1 MIDII
6 DGNASAAWGARRAKV
21 QCVPC
26 FPITPTTEIIE
37 TIAAWKAKNEFKGEF
52 VQLESE
58 HSAASACFGASI
70 TGARVFTAT
79 SSQGLFLMHELLPI
93 ISGCRTP
100 MVMTTVSRCMS
111 APIGLWP
118 DHNDTLAMRDAGWI
132 MFICETNQEVLDSI
146 IMGYKI
152 SENKKVLLPVIVN
165 MDGFVHS
172 YTRTEVDIPDQK
184 LVDRFLPH
192 PELEIKLD
200 VKKPM
205 TLGIPAMALDY
216 MQYRAQLHKAMQD
229 SFEIINDVQN
239 EWAKITGR
247 KYEFIEEYKL
257 KDAKAAIVMI
267 GANTT
272 IARAGIDTMRAK
284 GKKVGLLRIRLFR
297 PFPEKEIRKAL
308 DKVNNI
314 AVVDQNICPGMGGIL
329 YPEIKMALSGC
340 KKVIANYIHGLG
352 GNFVAE
358 EDYIDILNDVI
369 KNKKE
374 ERKWQM

>member
-1 MIDII
+1 MIDLI
-6 DGNASAAWGARRAKV
+6 DGNKSAAWGARLAKA

-37 TIAAWKAKNEFKGEF
+37 TIAAWHSQKKFKGEF
-52 VQLESE
+52 VQVDSE
-58 HSAASACFGASI
+58 HSVGSAAFGASI

-79 SSQGLFLMHELLPI
+79 SSQGLMLMHELLPI

-100 MVMTTVSRCMS
+100 MVMATVSRCLS

-152 SENKKVLLPVIVN
+152 SENKKILLPVIVN

-184 LVDRFLPH
+184 KINKFLPH
-192 PELEIKLD
+192 PELEIKLNI
-200 VKKPM
+200 KKPM
-205 TLGIPAMALDY
+205 TLGIPAMGLDY
-216 MQYRAQLHKAMQD
+216 MKYRAQLHKAMLD
-229 SFEIINDVQN
+229 SFEVIDKTHK
-239 EWAKITGR
+239 EWKKLTGR
-247 KYEFIEEYKL
+247 KYDFIDEYKI
-257 KDAKAAIVMI
+257 KDAKSAIVMI

-272 IARAGIDTMRAK
+272 IAKAAIDTMRKK
-284 GKKVGLLRIRLFR
+284 GKKAGLIRIRLFR
-297 PFPEKEIRKAL
+297 PFPEKQIRKSL
-308 DKVNNI
+308 DKIKNI
-314 AVVDQNICPGMGGIL
+314 AVIDQNICPGMGGIL
-329 YPEIKMALSGC
+329 FPEIRMALYGC
-340 KKVIANYIHGLG
+340 KKRIANYINGLG
-352 GNFVAE
+352 GNFTAE
-358 EDYIDILNDVI
+358 EDYIKILQDIE
-369 KNKKE
+369 KNKKQ

>member
-1 MIDII
+1 MIEII

-37 TIAAWKAKNEFKGEF
+37 TIAEWKAKNEFKGEF

-58 HSAASACFGASI
+58 HSAASAAFGASI

-100 MVMTTVSRCMS
+100 MVMATVSRCMS

-118 DHNDTLAMRDAGWI
+118 DHNDVLAMRDSGWI
-132 MFICETNQEVLDSI
+132 TFICETNQEVLDTV

-152 SENKKVLLPVIVN
+152 SENRKILLPVIVN

-172 YTRTEVDIPDQK
+172 YTRTEVNIPDQK
-184 LVDRFLPH
+184 LVDAFLPH
-192 PELEIKLD
+192 PELQIKLD
-200 VKKPM
+200 VKKPK
-205 TLGIPAMALDY
+205 TLGIPAMGLDY
-216 MQYRAQLHKAMQD
+216 MKYRAQMQCAMLD
-229 SFEIINDVQN
+229 SFEIIDKTHK
-239 EWAKITGR
+239 EWAKLTKR
-247 KYEFIEEYKL
+247 KYSFVEEYKL
-257 KDAKAAIVMI
+257 KGAKAAIVMI

-272 IARAGIDTMRAK
+272 IAKSAVDEMRAK

-297 PFPEKEIRKAL
+297 PFPEKQIRKAL
-308 DKVNNI
+308 DKIKNI
-314 AVVDQNICPGMGGIL
+314 AVVDQNICPGLGGIL
-329 YPEIKMALSGC
+329 YPEVKMALSGC
-340 KKVIANYIHGLG
+340 KKTVANYISGLG
-352 GNFVAE
+352 GNFVSE
-358 EDYIDILNDVI
+358 KDYIAILQDIM